1 MLSSLQCR
9 TYSSGCLALAK
20 AATESL
26 PRAKILLAMSQSWS
40 VLANQTD
47 RYESIVKEEDN

>member
-1 MLSSLQCR
+1 MLNALQCR

-26 PRAKILLAMSQSWS
+26 PRAKILLAMSRSWS
-40 VLANQTD
+40 VLANQTG
-47 RYESIVKEEDN
+47 RYESIVKKEDN